1 MGIRA
6 ALPGFTLASSSSSRL
21 PWGFV
26 WLRLGFDLIYI
37 FLAAEGMRHDKDI
50 YFAHLLYAF
59 TVQLF

>member
-21 PWGFV
+21 PW
-26 WLRLGFDLIYI
+26 GFDLIYI